1 MPNTKR
7 NTLFAGT
14 LTASAVFLTLALG
27 ACSTSTPKA
36 STMSS
41 SASAMPASASATGV
55 VQGVERVDQ
64 KEAGIGVGT
73 IAGAVVGGLVGN
85 QVGSGTGRTA
95 ATVAG
100 AAGGAM
106 GGHAIEDRMQRS
118 SGSSL
123 DSTTSG
129 SSGEAYRVTLRM
141 DDGSQQVFAT
151 DVDPQLRV
159 GQRIQVVNGIVMHY

>member
-1 MPNTKR
+1 
-7 NTLFAGT
+7 
-14 LTASAVFLTLALG
+14 
-27 ACSTSTPKA
+27 
-36 STMSS
+36 
-41 SASAMPASASATGV
+41 MPASASATGV

-106 GGHAIEDRMQRS
+106 GGRAMEDRMQQS
-118 SGSSL
+118 SGSSG
-123 DSTTSG
+123 DS

-151 DVDPQLRV
+151 DVDPQFRV
-159 GQRIQVVNGIVMHY
+159 GQRVQVVNGIVMHY